1 VFRRNIALALWF
13 ALLAAGAS
21 LVLIPSG
28 VAAQQPQAATKPEKK
43 DKNSEKQ
50 EKAAA
55 DKAAQVKPAGK
66 EITAEAVAE
75 TVVYLNG
82 TRPALAQIR
91 HTGVERGIIRRNAA
105 EGKIEELSYERRFIQ
120 GENMDKDRIRMEQ
133 KMPTAEYSLVY
144 SSGQIWGVINET
156 VYTPRQDVSEEFMNR
171 QRHGLDAILR
181 YKENGST
188 VTYVRKDK
196 QMGVEMYVVDVT
208 DKEQRKTRFNVSA
221 KTGRVLSL
229 EYEDPS
235 VSGKFTRKFYD
246 YHVVQ
251 GTLVPYRSVLYRDD
265 KQVEETQIMT
275 VTYGLRI
282 EETLFQ
288 NGEAPQPTTA
298 ARP

>member
-1 VFRRNIALALWF
+1 MFRRNKSLALWF
-13 ALLAAGAS
+13 ALLAAGAG
-21 LVLIPSG
+21 LVSAPAG
-28 VAAQQPQAATKPEKK
+28 VAAQQQAAPKSEKK
-43 DKNSEKQ
+43 EKPKKEKPAPDKS
-50 EKAAA
+50 
-55 DKAAQVKPAGK
+55 AQVKQDAGK
-66 EITAEAVAE
+66 ELTAEAVAE

-82 TRPALAQIR
+82 NRQVLIQVR
-91 HTGVERGIIRRNAA
+91 HSGIERGIIRRNAA
-105 EGKIEELSYERRFIQ
+105 DGKIEELSYERRFIQ
-120 GENMDKDRIRMEQ
+120 GESMDKDRIRMEQ

-144 SSGQIWGVINET
+144 SGGQVWGIINET
-156 VYTPRQDVSEEFMNR
+156 VFTPRQDVSQDFINR

-188 VTYVRKDK
+188 ITYIRKDK
-196 QMGVEMYVVDVT
+196 QMGVDMYVLDVT
-208 DKEQRKTRFNVSA
+208 DKEQRKTRYYISA

-229 EYEDPS
+229 DYEDPD

-282 EETLFQ
+282 DETLFL

-298 ARP
+298 VRP